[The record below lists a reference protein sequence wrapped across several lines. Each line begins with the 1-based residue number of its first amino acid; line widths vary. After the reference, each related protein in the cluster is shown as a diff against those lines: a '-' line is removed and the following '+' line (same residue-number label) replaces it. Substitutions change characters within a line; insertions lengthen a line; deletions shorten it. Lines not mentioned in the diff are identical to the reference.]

1 VARALANRPELL
13 LADEPTANVDPAN
26 QTRVIDLI
34 RESCRQENVAL
45 LLVTH
50 SQEVA
55 GQFERVDR
63 LTEINLAGR
72 PRERAEAV
80 S

>member
-1 VARALANRPELL
+1 
-13 LADEPTANVDPAN
+13 
-26 QTRVIDLI
+26 LI